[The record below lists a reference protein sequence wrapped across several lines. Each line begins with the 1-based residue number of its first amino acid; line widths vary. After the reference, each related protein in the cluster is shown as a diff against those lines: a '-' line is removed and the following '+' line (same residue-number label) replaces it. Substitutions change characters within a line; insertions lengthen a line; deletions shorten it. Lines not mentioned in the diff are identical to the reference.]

1 MFEFQHPHHIFE
13 LLQRGV
19 GHGVEG
25 LFDRWINVQRAK
37 NVNMCVDRAG
47 RHFERG
53 TFQRVRWTGWVSN
66 QWIGYI
72 CGKLRDYE
80 FCHCLQLLLYLMVAA
95 PAAFRRSAERR
106 VGKECVRTWRSRRVP
121 D

>member
-1 MFEFQHPHHIFE
+1 MRISDWSSDVCSSDLSEMFEFQHPHHIFE

-66 QWIGYI
+66 PWIGYI
-72 CGKLRDYE
+72 CGKLRDYA
-80 FCHCLQLLLYLMVAA
+80 FCHCLHLD
-95 PAAFRRSAERR
+95 RKSRSLN
-106 VGKECVRTWRSRRVP
+106 SSQ
-121 D
+121 